1 LAVIFGANPLQR
13 LERLSVLP
21 FTVFTPTYNR
31 AHCLRRVFDSLG
43 RQPQGTFEW
52 LVVDDGSTDDTPAL
66 LEELART
73 AAFPVR
79 VIRQTNGGKHRAHN
93 TAVEHAAGELTV
105 ILDSDDELVPG
116 ALDVLW
122 REWQAI
128 PDDRRGDFAG
138 IIGHSA
144 NAAGQLVGLPYPFR
158 RVDGKLF
165 ELTAAGVVVGE
176 KLPCY
181 RTDILRQFRFPERP
195 GSTAYVPEGV
205 VWVQIG
211 SRYNVRCIDDTVRVY
226 HRDAADTG
234 AVMNRYARRQ
244 SNAWGRMQYWM
255 VVLNLSGRYWPR
267 FASTFVKAAAGY
279 VRDGLHAGYSFRR
292 QFRPLDGNI
301 ARILW
306 AVSLPIGAA
315 AWSLDRIRR

>member
-1 LAVIFGANPLQR
+1 MFGADPSQHF
-13 LERLSVLP
+13 ERLSVLP

-31 AHCLRRVFDSLG
+31 AHCLRRVFDCLG

-52 LVVDDGSTDDTPAL
+52 LVVDDGSTDDTL
-66 LEELART
+66 TVLGELVRI
-73 AAFPVR
+73 AAFPIR
-79 VIRQTNGGKHRAHN
+79 VIHQANGGKHRAHN
-93 TAVEHAAGELTV
+93 TAIEHAAGEMTV
-105 ILDSDDELVPG
+105 ILDSDDELAPG

-128 PDDRRGDFAG
+128 SDDQRENFAG
-138 IIGHSA
+138 VIGHSA
-144 NAAGQLVGLPYPFR
+144 DTAGQLVGLPYPAR

-211 SRYNVRCIDDTVRVY
+211 ARYKVRCIDEIVRVY
-226 HRDAADTG
+226 HRDAGDTG

-244 SNAWGRMQYWM
+244 SNAWGRMQYSAQ
-255 VVLNLSGRYWPR
+255 VLRLSGRYWPR
-267 FASTFVKAAAGY
+267 FAPTFVKAAAGY
-279 VRDGLHAGYSFRR
+279 VRDALHAGYSFPR
-292 QFRPLDGNI
+292 QFGLLEGSF
-301 ARILW
+301 ARVLW
-306 AVSLPIGAA
+306 ALSLPIGCT
-315 AWSLDRIRR
+315 AWLLDRIRH